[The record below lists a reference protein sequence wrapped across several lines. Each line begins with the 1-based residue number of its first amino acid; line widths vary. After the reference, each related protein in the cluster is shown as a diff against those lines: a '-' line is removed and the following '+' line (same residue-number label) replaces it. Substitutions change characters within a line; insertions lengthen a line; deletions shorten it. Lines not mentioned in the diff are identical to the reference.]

1 VTRRVVVTGVG
12 TVSPCGVDSATT
24 WLSVIE
30 GRSGI
35 GHITSFDPRDHASR
49 IAGECTGFEPDRFIP
64 RKDLRSMDRF
74 IQLAVAASDEAMSF
88 SGLEKDSEI
97 RERTGTLI
105 GVGIGGLATI
115 ESMAKV
121 LAEKG
126 PSRISPYFIPGTI
139 SNLAAGQ
146 VSMRHH
152 LKGPSYTHTSA
163 CASGAHA
170 IGDAFRAI
178 ARGDMDACVAGGSE
192 SAITPL
198 GVAGFAAMRAL
209 SKRNDE
215 PRRASRPWDVDRDGF
230 VISEGCG
237 LLMLEERE
245 RAVRRDAPIL
255 AEIVGYGASAD
266 AHHLTQPAP
275 EGEGAQRAMRAA
287 LGDATLAPSSV
298 DYVNAHGTSTAT
310 GDMLELEALR
320 AVFGAHAESG
330 LWISSTKSVT
340 GHLLGAAGGLEAVLS
355 VLALRYGIA
364 PGTINLDR
372 PEPAARGLD
381 LVPHESRRRDLR
393 YVLSNSFG
401 FGGTNAALV
410 FKKHGKASDSVPLM
424 A

>member
-1 VTRRVVVTGVG
+1 MTRRVVVTGLG
-12 TVSPCGVDSATT
+12 AVSPCGVDSATT

-35 GHITSFDPRDHASR
+35 GPITHFDAQEFASR
-49 IAGECTGFEPDRFIP
+49 IAGECTGFEPESVVP
-64 RKDLRSMDRF
+64 KKDLRSMDRF
-74 IQLAVAASDEAMSF
+74 IHLAVAAADEALRG
-88 SGLEKDSEI
+88 SGLGAESPV

-105 GVGIGGLATI
+105 GVGIGGLSTI
-115 ESMAKV
+115 ETMAKV

-126 PSRISPYFIPGTI
+126 PSRISPYFIPATI

-146 VSMRHH
+146 VSMRHR

-192 SAITPL
+192 SAVTPL
-198 GVAGFAAMRAL
+198 GVGGFAAMRAL

-215 PRRASRPWDVDRDGF
+215 PKRASRPWDRGRDGF

-237 LLMLEERE
+237 LVLLEARDH
-245 RAVRRDAPIL
+245 AVARGAPIL

-287 LGDATLAPSSV
+287 LADARLDASQI
-298 DYVNAHGTSTAT
+298 DYVNAHGTSTPA
-310 GDMLELEALR
+310 GDLLELEALR
-320 AVFGAHAESG
+320 AVFGAHAEDG

-355 VLALRYGIA
+355 VLSLRYGIA
-364 PGTINLDR
+364 PGTINLDD
-372 PEPAARGLD
+372 PEPAACGLD
-381 LVPHESRRRDLR
+381 LVPHESRRRELR
-393 YVLSNSFG
+393 HVLSNSFG

-410 FKKHGKASDSVPLM
+410 FARN
-424 A
+424 

>member
-1 VTRRVVVTGVG
+1 MTRRVVVTGLG
-12 TVSPCGVDSATT
+12 AVSPCGLDSETT
-24 WLSVIE
+24 WQSVTA

-35 GHITSFDPRDHASR
+35 GLITLFDARDHASR
-49 IAGECTGFEPDRFIP
+49 IAGECTGFEPERLIP

-74 IQLAVAASDEAMSF
+74 IHLAVAAADEAIRA
-88 SGLEKDSEI
+88 SGLNRDSEI

-105 GVGIGGLATI
+105 GVGIGGLCTI

-126 PSRISPYFIPGTI
+126 PGRISPYFIPATI
-139 SNLAAGQ
+139 SNLAPGQ
-146 VSMRHH
+146 VSMRHG

-178 ARGDMDACVAGGSE
+178 ARGDMDACIAGGSE

-198 GVAGFAAMRAL
+198 GVGGFAAMRAL

-215 PRRASRPWDVDRDGF
+215 PEHASRPWDIDRDGF
-230 VISEGCG
+230 VIAEGCG
-237 LLMLEERE
+237 LLFLEERE
-245 RAVRRDAPIL
+245 HAIRRDATIL
-255 AEIVGYGASAD
+255 AEVLGYGASAD

-287 LGDATLAPSSV
+287 LHDAKLDPSHV
-298 DYVNAHGTSTAT
+298 DYVNAHGTSTPA
-310 GDMLELEALR
+310 GDVLELEALR
-320 AVFGAHAESG
+320 AVFGAHAEKG

-355 VLALRYGIA
+355 VLSLRHGVA
-364 PGTINLDR
+364 PGTVNLDR

-381 LVPHESRRRDLR
+381 LVPHESRGRDLR
-393 YVLSNSFG
+393 HVLSNSFG
-401 FGGTNAALV
+401 FGGTNAALI
-410 FKKHGKASDSVPLM
+410 FGKH
-424 A
+424 